1 MLNLRTFTIKRLVPV
16 STGSKKMTYVAT
28 GGMVS
33 GMKTSSSP
41 EFTAIVDGEF
51 GKTFTLFSDDT
62 EVDIKIGDLLVDGEG
77 DAEYNVKGVSK
88 VEDTPGRKIR
98 IIMTLPIDQ

>member
-1 MLNLRTFTIKRLVPV
+1 MLNLRTFTIQRLNPV
-16 STGSKKMTYVAT
+16 STGSKKMSYSPT

-33 GMKTSSSP
+33 GMKTTSSA

-62 EVDIKIGDLLVDGEG
+62 EADVKIGDRLIDGEG
-77 DAEYNVKGVSK
+77 DTRYDVKGVSK
-88 VEDTPGRKIR
+88 IEDTPGRKIR
-98 IIMTLPIDQ
+98 IIMTLAIDQ